1 MMVGLL
7 TNNKH
12 HLNGFYYDTFNS
24 KLDFMNLIRMGITPQ
39 KSEETLEIL
48 SRYNF
53 SNLLFFNISGEIFY
67 VLIVLS
73 VILILKALQICFKI

>member
-12 HLNGFYYDTFNS
+12 HLNEFYYDTFNS